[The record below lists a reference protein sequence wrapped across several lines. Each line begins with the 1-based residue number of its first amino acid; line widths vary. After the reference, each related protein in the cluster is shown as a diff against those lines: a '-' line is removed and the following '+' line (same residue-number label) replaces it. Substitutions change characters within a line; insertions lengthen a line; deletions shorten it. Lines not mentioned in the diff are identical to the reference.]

1 MEIIKFN
8 ETKYDKTVLILGV
21 FHGDEQ
27 DGEYLIREYIK
38 LNPKIYKN
46 RLIFIPVVNE
56 TGKVQNSRVNKNGVD
71 LNRNF
76 PTSNWELSKVKDDYF
91 GGEYKGSEIETRQLV
106 KIIEHFN
113 PNCILSLHQPYRCV
127 NFDGPYDETLKIAQK
142 VSQINGYKI
151 QENIGYPTPGS
162 FGTYCGIEL
171 RIPTITL
178 ELPENENKNT
188 LWQDNKDVFEFFAN
202 EY

>member
-56 TGKVQNSRVNKNGVD
+56 TGKVQNRRVNKNGVD

-91 GGEYKGSEIETRQLV
+91 GGEYKGSEIETRQLI
-106 KIIEHFN
+106 KIIEHFK
-113 PNCILSLHQPYRCV
+113 PNRILSLHQRYRCV

>member
-56 TGKVQNSRVNKNGVD
+56 TGKVQNRRVNKNGVD

-188 LWQDNKDVFEFFAN
+188 LWQDNKNVFEFFAN

>member
-56 TGKVQNSRVNKNGVD
+56 TGKVQNRRVNKNGVD

-91 GGEYKGSEIETRQLV
+91 GGEYKGSEIETRQLI
-106 KIIEHFN
+106 KIIEHFK

>member
-27 DGEYLIREYIK
+27 EGEYLIREYIK

-56 TGKVQNSRVNKNGVD
+56 TGKVQNRRVNKNGVD

-188 LWQDNKDVFEFFAN
+188 LWQDNKNVFEFFAN

>member
-27 DGEYLIREYIK
+27 DGEYLIRKYIK

-56 TGKVQNSRVNKNGVD
+56 TGKVQNRRVNKNGVD

-91 GGEYKGSEIETRQLV
+91 GGEYKGSEIETRQLI
-106 KIIEHFN
+106 KIIEHFK

>member
-27 DGEYLIREYIK
+27 DGEYLIRKYIK

-56 TGKVQNSRVNKNGVD
+56 TGKVQNRRVNKNGVD

>member
-56 TGKVQNSRVNKNGVD
+56 TGKVQNRRVNKNGVD

-76 PTSNWELSKVKDDYF
+76 PTSNWELSKTKDDYY
-91 GGEYKGSEIETRQLV
+91 GGEYKGSEIETRQLI
-106 KIIEHFN
+106 KIIEHFK

>member
-56 TGKVQNSRVNKNGVD
+56 TGKVQNRRVNKNGVD

-76 PTSNWELSKVKDDYF
+76 PTSNWELSKVKDDYY

>member
-27 DGEYLIREYIK
+27 DGDYLIREYIK

-56 TGKVQNSRVNKNGVD
+56 TGKVQNRRVNKNGVD

-91 GGEYKGSEIETRQLV
+91 GGEYKGSEIETRQLI
-106 KIIEHFN
+106 KIIEHFK

>member
-56 TGKVQNSRVNKNGVD
+56 TGKVQNRRVNKNGVD

-91 GGEYKGSEIETRQLV
+91 GGEYKGSEIETRQLI
-106 KIIEHFN
+106 KIIEHFK

-142 VSQINGYKI
+142 VSQINGYEI

>member
-27 DGEYLIREYIK
+27 DGEFLIRKYIS
-38 LNPKIYKN
+38 LNPKILKN
-46 RLIFIPVVNE
+46 RIIFIPVVNE
-56 TGKVQNSRVNKNGVD
+56 TGKAQNIRVNKNGVD

-76 PTSNWELSKVKDDYF
+76 PTSNWELSKTKDEYY
-91 GGEYKGSEIETRQLV
+91 GGEYKGSEEETQKLI
-106 KIIEHFN
+106 KIIEQYK
-113 PNCILSLHQPYRCV
+113 PDCILSLHQPYRCV
-127 NFDGPYDETLKIAQK
+127 NFDGPYNETLKIAQK
-142 VSQINGYKI
+142 ISQINGYKI
-151 QENIGYPTPGS
+151 EENIGYPTPGS

-171 RIPTITL
+171 KIPTITL
-178 ELPENENKNT
+178 ELPENEDKNI
-188 LWQDNKDVFEFFAN
+188 LWQDNKDIFEFFAN

>member
-27 DGEYLIREYIK
+27 EGEYLIREYIK

-56 TGKVQNSRVNKNGVD
+56 TGKVQNRRVNKNGVD

>member
-56 TGKVQNSRVNKNGVD
+56 TGKVQNRRVNKNGVD